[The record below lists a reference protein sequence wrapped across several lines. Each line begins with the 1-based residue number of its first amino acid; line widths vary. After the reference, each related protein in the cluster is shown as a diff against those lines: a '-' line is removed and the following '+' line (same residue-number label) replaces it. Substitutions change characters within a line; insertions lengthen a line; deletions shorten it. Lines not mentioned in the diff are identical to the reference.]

1 MDSTITFEMLIKL
14 AGIIAAA
21 WAFYKIIMEIV
32 KVITNRHD
40 REQKWDEVANL
51 ETAMTEKYNE
61 DQRKKWKD
69 YDMKIDE
76 TNKRI
81 QKIDEKLDLKHK
93 QTENM
98 IEQLTT
104 DTDAKMQEIKAEL
117 CILTESVSAILD
129 GLKQLNCNGPV
140 TEAKN
145 KLDQYM
151 IDQAHK

>member
-1 MDSTITFEMLIKL
+1 MEGEISLNVLLQF
-14 AGIIAAA
+14 AAIIAGA
-21 WAFYKIIMEIV
+21 WAFYKVVMEIV
-32 KVITNRHD
+32 HAITARHD
-40 REQKWDEVANL
+40 REKQWDEVANL
-51 ETAMTEKYNE
+51 ETDMTKKYEE
-61 DQRKKWKD
+61 DQRKKWQD
-69 YDMKIDE
+69 YDMKIEE
-76 TNKRI
+76 TNERI
-81 QKIDEKLDLKHK
+81 KKIDEKLDLKHK
-93 QTENM
+93 QTEDM

-104 DTDAKMQEIKAEL
+104 DTEAKMQEIKAEL